1 MRHSRLKQTHR
12 STIALAL
19 LIRFSKTRCS
29 ARGLGHLGMGDG
41 LTKPLVRPCSP
52 GGIFCVWSAPLGHTQ
67 YTLTPISPLLSPLL
81 ISRSNASP
89 ITPAVLPPT
98 HYLQLPTPASTSCG
112 SQQPPRLCNQGVYR
126 SNTAVDEVELLTDA
140 GTWLEVQSTCAM
152 VSSSE
157 QVRAAPV
164 CAAPLIFLYSLDPLC
179 CAFTLA
185 SALCLCTL
193 PPHCANVCTHICALY
208 HCRQHN
214 ALTNGLSGEPQP
226 QRDRCAPA
234 KAPVL
239 CNATRRH

>member
-1 MRHSRLKQTHR
+1 MFGALRWDTR
-12 STIALAL
+12 SILSCT
-19 LIRFSKTRCS
+19 
-29 ARGLGHLGMGDG
+29 
-41 LTKPLVRPCSP
+41 
-52 GGIFCVWSAPLGHTQ
+52 
-67 YTLTPISPLLSPLL
+67 LLSPLS
-81 ISRSNASP
+81 ISRSNPSP

-98 HYLQLPTPASTSCG
+98 HYLQLPAPASTSCG
-112 SQQPPRLCNQGVYR
+112 SQQPRLCNQGVYR

-140 GTWLEVQSTCAM
+140 GTWLKVQSTRVM

-164 CAAPLIFLYSLDPLC
+164 CAAPDSVLSQP
-179 CAFTLA
+179 TL
-185 SALCLCTL
+185 LRIYPCLCTL
-193 PPHCANVCTHICALY
+193 PLHLLPPHCASICTHICALY
-208 HCRQHN
+208 HSQRT